1 MFLELDSKALVLL
14 SQAAIHSFT
23 LSLRHQLRSSGIR
36 VVEMAP
42 PIVDTGLVGSTRS
55 GGTANRMMVSP
66 DEFATEAL
74 RIRSGQGR
82 GACRYFGRYAPD
94 GRSFVRADEQS
105 LLSHYGI
112 AVAVAAIRWLPCVPQ
127 GFVSYVPGV
136 GHRLDGRPRKV
147 NVFYKINTL
156 WLIPLL
162 QGGQIMDW
170 SGGRIL

>member
-66 DEFATEAL
+66 GEFATGALAQFEADKDEVLVGILADTRRMGEAL
-74 RIRSGQGR
+74 FERMNNHS
-82 GACRYFGRYAPD
+82 
-94 GRSFVRADEQS
+94 
-105 LLSHYGI
+105 
-112 AVAVAAIRWLPCVPQ
+112 
-127 GFVSYVPGV
+127 
-136 GHRLDGRPRKV
+136 
-147 NVFYKINTL
+147 
-156 WLIPLL
+156 
-162 QGGQIMDW
+162 
-170 SGGRIL
+170 